1 MYGGGAFQYIW
12 LFECA
17 NFGQQ
22 THARLGRH
30 SCFVRSGAPARS
42 RTQSSRISF
51 VDSFQCRTL
60 SFTYVVLELTN
71 AEKPNDID
79 ENDENDENDKRTFN
93 VVHSSWDPFRI
104 VFILIHTFYVSQE
117 LYLTRVLCVVVNDD

>member
-22 THARLGRH
+22 THARLGPH
-30 SCFVRSGAPARS
+30 SWFVRSGAPARS

-51 VDSFQCRTL
+51 VDSFQYRTL
-60 SFTYVVLELTN
+60 SFTYVVSELTN

-79 ENDENDENDKRTFN
+79 DNDDNGKRTFN

-104 VFILIHTFYVSQE
+104 VFILIRAFYVSQE